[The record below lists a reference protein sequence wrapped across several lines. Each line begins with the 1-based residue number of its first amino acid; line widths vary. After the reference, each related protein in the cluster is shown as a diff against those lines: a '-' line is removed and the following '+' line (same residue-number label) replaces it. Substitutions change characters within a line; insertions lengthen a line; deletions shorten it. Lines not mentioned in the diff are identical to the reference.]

1 MLGFTGITTS
11 NTTGTV
17 ILTVGGLC
25 ALAGLGYGVM
35 HLTKIGVF
43 SSTRDAA
50 RALKGISKEK
60 DPLKQKAMIDELK
73 ARIAAMQPAQPAP
86 STPTTDAPT
95 TDAPKSRI
103 IAPDSVPQMVQ

>member
-25 ALAGLGYGVM
+25 AIAGLGYGVM

-73 ARIAAMQPAQPAP
+73 ARIAAMQPAP